1 MHPLRARDVARRRE
15 VLREPGEQGVG
26 VRIAGVVGPLR
37 HEAFEYVVLAT
48 ADLVEEVAHSV
59 HEVLAAEDAGRSVGE
74 GLHLPNRT
82 GWVRPY
88 WAAMTTGTGPTAPQP
103 GPDELRWRFGTS
115 GGPGGQHANRT
126 ETRVEV
132 TFDIDA
138 AKCLTVAQRNLLA
151 ERLGPRIVVACDE
164 TRSQWRNRQIAYER
178 LCERIASALEVAPA
192 RVATRPGKAA
202 GKRRIE
208 AKRRRGEQK
217 NLRRPP
223 DPD

>member
-1 MHPLRARDVARRRE
+1 
-15 VLREPGEQGVG
+15 
-26 VRIAGVVGPLR
+26 
-37 HEAFEYVVLAT
+37 
-48 ADLVEEVAHSV
+48 
-59 HEVLAAEDAGRSVGE
+59 
-74 GLHLPNRT
+74 
-82 GWVRPY
+82 
-88 WAAMTTGTGPTAPQP
+88 MTSGAGPTAPQP

-132 TFDIDA
+132 TFDIGA
-138 AKCLTVAQRNLLA
+138 AKCLTGAQRNLLA
-151 ERLGPRIVVACDE
+151 EHVGPRIVVACDE